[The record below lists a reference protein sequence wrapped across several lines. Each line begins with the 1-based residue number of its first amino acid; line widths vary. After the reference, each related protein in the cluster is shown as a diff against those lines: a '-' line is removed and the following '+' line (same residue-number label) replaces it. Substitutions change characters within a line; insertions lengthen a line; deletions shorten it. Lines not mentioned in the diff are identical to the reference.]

1 VSLSRGHL
9 RIDAQLNGLSILGW
23 IRIDFPV
30 TCKVDSADPLGT
42 NFISCERC
50 ISACGGFVRSWKILN
65 CPACFRAMDGLT
77 MRLTKPMMRSSLS
90 FLAVAIAFGTAVPV
104 PAQTNPSAGTAN
116 RVTLISTR
124 WKLIDL
130 AGRPVRGSG
139 FESYFA
145 LKANEQRIGR
155 STGQLV
161 NASADGCNRLTGSY
175 ETNGNSLR
183 IDVVTKTLL
192 VCHPSRIPSEQGHAP
207 TPGSSGDYTIKDS
220 NQADLFVFALK
231 GTSGFTIH
239 GSTLELQNH
248 SGMVLTRLEAAEADH
263 Q

>member
-1 VSLSRGHL
+1 
-9 RIDAQLNGLSILGW
+9 
-23 IRIDFPV
+23 
-30 TCKVDSADPLGT
+30 
-42 NFISCERC
+42 
-50 ISACGGFVRSWKILN
+50 
-65 CPACFRAMDGLT
+65 

-104 PAQTNPSAGTAN
+104 PAQRNPSADTADG
-116 RVTLISTR
+116 VTLIGTR

-130 AGRPVRGSG
+130 AGRPVRETG

-145 LKANEQRIGR
+145 LKANEHRIGG

-161 NASADGCNRLTGSY
+161 NAFADGCNRLTGSY

-192 VCHPSRIPSEQGHAP
+192 VCYRSRISSGQGHAP
-207 TPGSSGDYTIKDS
+207 TPGPSADYTIKDS
-220 NQADLFVFALK
+220 DQADLFVFALK

-239 GSTLELQNH
+239 GCTLELLNH
-248 SGMVLTRLEAAEADH
+248 TGMVMARLEAAEADH
-263 Q
+263 P